1 MAKGNPREPRVRV
14 VPIVV
19 SVARRAPDPRPLAAQ
34 LFECRFIGEK
44 PRCNASIRH
53 GAADHDHRAHNT
65 TCDEGSALALVK
77 KTHAQTTCSQDV
89 QKFYRR
95 SSRQELPG
103 DDPRASA
110 QVRLMRI
117 KMLQRIG
124 DRLEQL
130 LGFRGIAALTFQ
142 TIDAKSKFSDAIFG
156 LCNPLGYIDEI
167 RRNAPHV
174 VYPYL

>member
-1 MAKGNPREPRVRV
+1 
-14 VPIVV
+14 
-19 SVARRAPDPRPLAAQ
+19 
-34 LFECRFIGEK
+34 
-44 PRCNASIRH
+44 
-53 GAADHDHRAHNT
+53 
-65 TCDEGSALALVK
+65 
-77 KTHAQTTCSQDV
+77 
-89 QKFYRR
+89 
-95 SSRQELPG
+95 
-103 DDPRASA
+103 
-110 QVRLMRI
+110 MRI

-130 LGFRGIAALTFQ
+130 LGLRGIAALIFQ